1 MRKSLHVLAARLV
14 FAATLLLL
22 PSPGAAEPARD
33 LSLGAL
39 QDGGSCPVVEGQSE
53 ERAQMM
59 ARLQERLRAEMG
71 EPDGDV
77 VALNGRGY
85 RYESD
90 RVPSIARELRI
101 LEIEM
106 QRARAAAKGQE
117 APAPAQ

>member
-1 MRKSLHVLAARLV
+1 MRTPIHELAARVLLG
-14 FAATLLLL
+14 AALLL
-22 PSPGAAEPARD
+22 PTAAAAEGTRD

-39 QDGGSCPVVEGQSE
+39 EDGGSCPVTQEQSE

-59 ARLQERLRAEMG
+59 ARLEARLRAEMG
-71 EPDGDV
+71 AAGEDV
-77 VALNGRGY
+77 IPLDGRGY

-106 QRARAAAKGQE
+106 QRARAAARAQDQKG
-117 APAPAQ
+117 PAQ